1 MSSALASK
9 TETTKMYKRKLSI
22 AMEVLNK
29 VSVESPETKE
39 FIDQKL
45 QQKYFRG
52 NISIEE
58 VTFSLTSQSNIFY
71 CAVLVFN

>member
-1 MSSALASK
+1 MSSALASR

-45 QQKYFRG
+45 
-52 NISIEE
+52 
-58 VTFSLTSQSNIFY
+58 
-71 CAVLVFN
+71 